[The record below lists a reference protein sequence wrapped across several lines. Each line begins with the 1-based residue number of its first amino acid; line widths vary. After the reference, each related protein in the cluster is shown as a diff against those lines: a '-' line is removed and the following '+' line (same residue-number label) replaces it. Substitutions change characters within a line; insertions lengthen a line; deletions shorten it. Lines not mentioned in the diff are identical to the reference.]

1 MQVINFI
8 FLRNKKEDNV
18 LLPLTK
24 KLNIDLDLLIAVT
37 DILNEGSEGLFQK
50 RVLFFLGWVTLG
62 FLIMDK
68 DLKSNSEKAKTA
80 IRNFINIICFK
91 EIRKFSKSTILNR

>member
-50 RVLFFLGWVTLG
+50 RVLFF
-62 FLIMDK
+62 
-68 DLKSNSEKAKTA
+68 
-80 IRNFINIICFK
+80 
-91 EIRKFSKSTILNR
+91 